1 MRLSYQPGQLRRI
14 SDARGFG
21 RVAVLFGG
29 DSSEREISLLSGN
42 AVLEALK
49 ARGVDSQA
57 FDPRDQALP
66 DLIAGAFHRVWIALH
81 GPGGEDGTL
90 QGALEY
96 LGVPYTGSGVMG
108 SAIGMDK
115 LRTKRLAL
123 AVGVPTA
130 DFVVLQGSADFEL
143 AIERLKLPLIVKP
156 ATQGSSVG
164 MTKVER
170 AEDLPSAF
178 AAASSLESLVFA
190 EPWIP
195 GKEYTVAILQGEALP
210 AIRIETPKTFYDYEA
225 KYFRDDTRYFCPS
238 GLPAGAEAHLK
249 SLALAAFESA
259 GASGWGRADF
269 MMDAA
274 GRPLLLEIN
283 TIPGMTS
290 HSLVPMAATEDQ
302 LARARCPRRCA
313 GGDRRR
319 CARCRVGARPADRD
333 RLGCGALPT
342 RRAGGRRA
350 RGQGAGARRGTSL
363 GGPRGRAPC
372 HPHTSLGGRG
382 EC

>member
-1 MRLSYQPGQLRRI
+1 MRLTYRPELLKRVG
-14 SDARGFG
+14 DAGAFG

-29 DSSEREISLLSGN
+29 NSSEREISLLSGH
-42 AVLEALK
+42 AVLEALRS
-49 ARGVDSQA
+49 RGIDAHA
-57 FDPRDQALP
+57 FDPRDLP
-66 DLIAGAFHRVWIALH
+66 LSDLITARFERVWIALH

-90 QGALEY
+90 QGALEC

-164 MTKVER
+164 MTRVER

-210 AIRIETPKTFYDYEA
+210 SIRIETPKTFYDYEA

-238 GLPAGAEAHLK
+238 GLGASAEAHLK
-249 SLALAAFESA
+249 ALALAAFEAA

-290 HSLVPMAATEDQ
+290 HSLVPMAA
-302 LARARCPRRCA
+302 RAVGIDFA
-313 GGDRRR
+313 ELTW
-319 CARCRVGARPADRD
+319 RVLETSFTRVPAPPAPARP
-333 RLGCGALPT
+333 
-342 RRAGGRRA
+342 
-350 RGQGAGARRGTSL
+350 
-363 GGPRGRAPC
+363 
-372 HPHTSLGGRG
+372 
-382 EC
+382 